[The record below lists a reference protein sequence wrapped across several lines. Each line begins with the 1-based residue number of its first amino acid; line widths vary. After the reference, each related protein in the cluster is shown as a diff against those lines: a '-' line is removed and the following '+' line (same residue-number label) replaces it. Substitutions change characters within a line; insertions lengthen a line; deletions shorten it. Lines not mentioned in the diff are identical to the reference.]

1 MPIEA
6 EQAHDMD
13 AQTILDNARALAP
26 GLSARSSEIEAL
38 RRLPDDLVD
47 QLRAAGMFRM
57 AMPRSRGGPQ
67 MTLAQQI
74 EVIELLSAADSSVG
88 WCVKIGADSGYF
100 AGVMTQQVADELM
113 PSLDT
118 VIAGFAPLGPGRLDR
133 VDGGYLL
140 SGRFPF
146 GSGSTHADLFF
157 ATGAVFEDG
166 RPATGGL
173 WGGMVPRM
181 AFVKPAQVTIEDT
194 WFTTGLSGTGSN
206 HWVAKEVFVPE
217 RHALDPSSQVRR
229 ADDPS
234 YAHPLNFTATLA
246 AVPIGIM
253 ARAIDEAKAFAMAK
267 MVPFPPPARPMS
279 DIGHVRATIADAT
292 MRYRAA
298 RALAL
303 DSAGALRAALAIGE
317 APLETRAAVAL
328 SMVNASR
335 AACDVTRMLFDLV
348 GTAAIMQGATM
359 GRLLRDAMTV
369 NQHVTVGQPGVE
381 LLGGMLMGA
390 PHPSPFI

>member
-1 MPIEA
+1 M
-6 EQAHDMD
+6 MD
-13 AQTILDNARALAP
+13 SDAILAAARALYPAIA
-26 GLSARSSEIEAL
+26 ARSDEIEAL
-38 RRLPDDLVD
+38 RRLPADLVA
-47 QLRAAGMFRM
+47 QLRVAGMFRM

-67 MTLAQQI
+67 MTLAEQI
-74 EVIELLSAADSSVG
+74 AVIELLSSADTSVG

-100 AGVMTQQVADELM
+100 AGVMTPQVADELM
-113 PSLDT
+113 PSLDS
-118 VIAGFAPLGPGRLDR
+118 VIAGFAPPGPGRLDR

-157 ATGAVFEDG
+157 ATGMVFEDG
-166 RPATGGL
+166 RPADGGL
-173 WGGMVPRM
+173 WGGMVPRL
-181 AFVKPAQVTIEDT
+181 AFLKPEQVTVEDT

-206 HWVAKEVFVPE
+206 HWVAKEVFIPE
-217 RHALDPSSQVRR
+217 RHALDPFTQIRKR
-229 ADDPS
+229 EDPS
-234 YAHPLNFTATLA
+234 YAHPLNFTGTLA
-246 AVPIGIM
+246 AVPLGIM
-253 ARAIDEAKAFAMAK
+253 ARAIDEAKAVANAK
-267 MVPFPPPARPMS
+267 IIPFPPPARPMNE
-279 DIGHVRATIADAT
+279 IGHVRSTIADAT

-303 DSAGALRAALAIGE
+303 ESAEALQAALAIDGE
-317 APLETRAAVAL
+317 APLEIRAAVAL

-335 AACDVTRMLFDLV
+335 AACEVTRILFDLV
-348 GTAAIMQGATM
+348 GTGAIQQGATM

-381 LLGGMLMGA
+381 MLGGMLMGT